1 MVKVDEARKAAAGRG
16 DRRSFL
22 SGKLIAILIAL
33 IAVIGGGAGYWFF
46 FLGESSKGKDAQN
59 TVAEAPLPFYLE
71 MKPFVVSV
79 ANNSGTPHFVQLGLN
94 LTLPDPAAGNVIT
107 AMLPELQDAMRQTVL
122 TFKVDDIVTPAG
134 IDKMREAMLT
144 NVNRALLQ
152 RLGADRI
159 KRLVGSDA
167 NKGVVQNILFSTL
180 VVE

>member
-1 MVKVDEARKAAAGRG
+1 MAKVDEARKAVVGRG

-22 SGKLIAILIAL
+22 SWKLIAVLIAL
-33 IAVIGGGAGYWFF
+33 IAAIGGGTGYWFF
-46 FLGESSKGKDAQN
+46 FLGGSSKGKDAQN
-59 TVAEAPLPFYLE
+59 PVAEAPLPFYLE

-79 ANNSGTPHFVQLGLN
+79 ANNSGAPHFVQLGLN

-107 AMLPELQDAMRQTVL
+107 AMLPELQDALRQTVL

-144 NVNRALLQ
+144 NANRLLVQ
-152 RLGADRI
+152 RLGAERI
-159 KRLVGSDA
+159 KRLVGNDGSKD
-167 NKGVVQNILFSTL
+167 VVLNILFSTL